1 MARFNPLNYYNCCNP
16 DNARGQKTLPYNIFS
31 QNPARVHCHAWH
43 EFLTLRRKDAKI
55 FVVGG
60 LDGLD
65 GWHPHAYSAYELHEP
80 LAQRSQSYEFIT
92 LRCQNSLV

>member
-31 QNPARVHCHAWH
+31 QKPARGHYHAWH

-55 FVVGG
+55 FVIGG

-65 GWHPHAYSAYELHEP
+65 GWHPHSFVAYELN
-80 LAQRSQSYEFIT
+80 EFIE
-92 LRCQNSLV
+92 LASAL